1 MSQITCFLPW
11 ICFDNYN
18 VGFQQK
24 NNIPVQLYL
33 SNNGKY
39 AFVCLSSQ
47 NGKLRKNLTL
57 GLEGIT
63 YREYR
68 YVWQCRGLAQ
78 QVHTEGFVV
87 GCCWASATL
96 SWKKGFFGLFWTTLY
111 SRLVP
116 CKVLKCR
123 CWNVGNSEGKYCNCF
138 KPQKYFTKQ
147 KTTLH

>member
-1 MSQITCFLPW
+1 MCYCVPFIAKWQTS
-11 ICFDNYN
+11 
-18 VGFQQK
+18 
-24 NNIPVQLYL
+24 
-33 SNNGKY
+33 
-39 AFVCLSSQ
+39 
-47 NGKLRKNLTL
+47 KNLTR
-57 GLEGIT
+57 GLEGFT

-68 YVWQCRGLAQ
+68 YVWQCQGLAR

-123 CWNVGNSEGKYCNCF
+123 CWNVGNSEENHFNCF
-138 KPQKYFTKQ
+138 LSHKNILQNRKRQSINQASTIQSIPPIEISSKAWQEKKHWLF
-147 KTTLH
+147 